1 MGTRVRVMTAA
12 ALIGMSLLTGCT
24 RTTTGTVAQTTE
36 AGGPLLDAQT
46 ITCKEYAGLDEQGQL
61 AIVGDLVG
69 KDDNPLGSQ
78 GARVAKSLADAI
90 CQYLPDARLSE
101 ILVGR

>member
-1 MGTRVRVMTAA
+1 MTAA
-12 ALIGMSLLTGCT
+12 ALIGVSLLTGCT
-24 RTTTGTVAQTTE
+24 RTTTGTLARTTE
-36 AGGPLLDAQT
+36 AGSPLVNAQSV
-46 ITCKEYAGLDEQGQL
+46 TCKEYSELDEQSQL

-69 KDDNPLGSQ
+69 KEDNPLGSQ

-90 CQYLPDARLSE
+90 CQYVPDARLSE